1 MDFKGETLAE
11 ASDELVRFA
20 VELAGNTGSP
30 IERGWNG
37 ILGRKR
43 SVSCER
49 FFLAVRFD
57 TDLRVKLKLKLNSC
71 PRRFGRGRFVCGS
84 TAAVLELRAD
94 EEGMVRWHRLPARV
108 KGGCRVAALRDPHW
122 FPLTSDYILDALSA
136 SAAEEATLR
145 SRSSV
150 LVMK

>member
-11 ASDELVRFA
+11 ASDELMRFA
-20 VELAGNTGSP
+20 VELACEAGSP

-57 TDLRVKLKLKLNSC
+57 TDLRVKLKLKISDS
-71 PRRFGRGRFVCGS
+71 PRRFGRGRFVCGA

-94 EEGMVRWHRLPARV
+94 EEGMVRWHRIPARV
-108 KGGCRVAALRDPHW
+108 KRGTGVRPLRDAHW
-122 FPLTSDYILDALSA
+122 FPLTSEYILDALSD
-136 SAAEEATLR
+136 SEEATLQ